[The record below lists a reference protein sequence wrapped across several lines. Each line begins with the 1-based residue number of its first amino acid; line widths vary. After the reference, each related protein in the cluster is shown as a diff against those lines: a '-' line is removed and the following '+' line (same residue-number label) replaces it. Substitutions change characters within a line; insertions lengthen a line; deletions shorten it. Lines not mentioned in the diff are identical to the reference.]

1 MVDWHAD
8 ETGPPRRSA
17 DDYGFFRN
25 TDWRNWN
32 SLKILF
38 HTIVILS
45 LSKATRQKFF
55 LFSRRFQG
63 FQGFLYLL
71 FHYCHPERCRRLLGR
86 CLVFLHAD

>member
-32 SLKILF
+32 NLKNLF

-45 LSKATRQKFF
+45 LSKANENVFTSSVRYR
-55 LFSRRFQG
+55 SGNRDV
-63 FQGFLYLL
+63 
-71 FHYCHPERCRRLLGR
+71 
-86 CLVFLHAD
+86 LVFLKWMLKRLAR

>member
-32 SLKILF
+32 NLKNLF
-38 HTIVILS
+38 QTIVILS
-45 LSKATRQKFF
+45 LSKANGNVFTSSVRYR
-55 LFSRRFQG
+55 SGNRDV
-63 FQGFLYLL
+63 
-71 FHYCHPERCRRLLGR
+71 
-86 CLVFLHAD
+86 LVFLKWMLKTMAP

>member
-32 SLKILF
+32 NLKNLF
-38 HTIVILS
+38 QTIVILS
-45 LSKATRQKFF
+45 LSKANGNVFTSSVRYRSGNRDVLFF
-55 LFSRRFQG
+55 LKWM
-63 FQGFLYLL
+63 LL
-71 FHYCHPERCRRLLGR
+71 RLAR
-86 CLVFLHAD
+86 

>member
-32 SLKILF
+32 NPKNLF

-45 LSKATRQKFF
+45 LPVLSFVEVSKANGNVFTSSVRYR
-55 LFSRRFQG
+55 SGNRDV
-63 FQGFLYLL
+63 
-71 FHYCHPERCRRLLGR
+71 
-86 CLVFLHAD
+86 LVFLKWMLKRLAR

>member
-45 LSKATRQKFF
+45 LSKANGNVFTSSVRYRSGNRDV
-55 LFSRRFQG
+55 LV
-63 FQGFLYLL
+63 LL
-71 FHYCHPERCRRLLGR
+71 KWMLKRLAR
-86 CLVFLHAD
+86 